1 MLICV
6 TLMRLK
12 KRCKKY
18 NTNDADD
25 VQAHESGVITL
36 VKMLRLCKFIAK
48 PNQLMVVGNGF
59 FYLPIYTKSPF
70 IEPGYLPSKLRYLT
84 RSKLLI
90 ATMMQSH
97 SLSNIALYHI
107 RPWHLPSFSS
117 ELVSRKLST
126 GKSASRQLLAVAPM
140 MGHTDFH
147 QRYLQRLISKKTV
160 LYTEMVVAAAL
171 LRSGVSEPRMRAHFE
186 IENPVVL
193 QLGGND
199 AAEMKLAAKL
209 AVSYGYQEIN
219 LNIGCPSEK
228 VAGES
233 GFGAALYLNPPL
245 VAELALAVYEATHKP
260 ATIKC
265 RIGVNN
271 HESYEE
277 LYNFIRL
284 VSEIGKVEHFIV
296 HARIAILDPEF
307 SPKNNRNI
315 PPLKY
320 DVVYRLIQDF
330 LHLKFTL
337 NGGIPNMKTAQE
349 LLKEHPQLEGV
360 MVGRAI
366 MSNPFGWSRADSLLF
381 KTKDPGAY
389 NYYVILFGNV
399 L

>member
-1 MLICV
+1 
-6 TLMRLK
+6 
-12 KRCKKY
+12 
-18 NTNDADD
+18 
-25 VQAHESGVITL
+25 
-36 VKMLRLCKFIAK
+36 
-48 PNQLMVVGNGF
+48 
-59 FYLPIYTKSPF
+59 
-70 IEPGYLPSKLRYLT
+70 
-84 RSKLLI
+84 
-90 ATMMQSH
+90 
-97 SLSNIALYHI
+97 
-107 RPWHLPSFSS
+107 
-117 ELVSRKLST
+117 
-126 GKSASRQLLAVAPM
+126 
-140 MGHTDFH
+140 
-147 QRYLQRLISKKTV
+147 
-160 LYTEMVVAAAL
+160 MVVAAAL
-171 LRSGVSEPRMRAHFE
+171 LRSGVSESRMRADFE
-186 IENPVVL
+186 LENPVVL

-245 VAELALAVYEATHKP
+245 VAELALAVYEATHRP

-265 RIGVNN
+265 RIGVND
-271 HESYEE
+271 HESYDE

-284 VSEIGKVEHFIV
+284 VSEVGKVEHFIV

-307 SPKNNRNI
+307 TPKNNRNI

-330 LHLKFTL
+330 PHLKFTL
-337 NGGIPNMKTAQE
+337 NGGVPNMKTVQE

-381 KTKDPGAY
+381 KTKDPGLSRVDVLTKYAKHCANQEKKHDTHFSRTLIKPIYHLFHSRPPDIPFRKSLDCSMKTEHTAY
-389 NYYVILFGNV
+389 DAIMFAIEKHIS
-399 L
+399 

>member
-1 MLICV
+1 M
-6 TLMRLK
+6 
-12 KRCKKY
+12 
-18 NTNDADD
+18 
-25 VQAHESGVITL
+25 
-36 VKMLRLCKFIAK
+36 
-48 PNQLMVVGNGF
+48 
-59 FYLPIYTKSPF
+59 
-70 IEPGYLPSKLRYLT
+70 
-84 RSKLLI
+84 
-90 ATMMQSH
+90 MMQSH
-97 SLSNIALYHI
+97 RLANNVSYHG
-107 RPWHLPSFSS
+107 RPCCRPNFISV
-117 ELVSRKLST
+117 LVSRKLST
-126 GKSASRQLLAVAPM
+126 GKPPSRQLLAVAPM
-140 MGHTDFH
+140 MGHTDCH

-171 LRSGVSEPRMRAHFE
+171 LRSGVSEPRMRANFE
-186 IENPVVL
+186 LENPVVL

-199 AAEMKLAAKL
+199 AAEMKLAAQL

-265 RIGVNN
+265 RIGVND

-277 LYNFIRL
+277 LYNFIRI
-284 VSEIGKVEHFIV
+284 VSEVGKVEHFIM

-307 SPKNNRNI
+307 TPKNNRNI

-330 LHLKFTL
+330 PHLKFTL
-337 NGGIPNMKTAQE
+337 NGGIPNVKTVQE

-366 MSNPFGWSRADSLLF
+366 MANPFGWSRADSLLY
-381 KTKDPGAY
+381 KMKDPGAY
-389 NYYVILFGNV
+389 KSNIIYCMNCPFGKQFQ
-399 L
+399 